1 MPNHD
6 AFKPDGTINIP
17 TQAAADYIAR
27 EGTLTAREPTM
38 REKAVGALSNL
49 IGGDDSTMEDRRL
62 ASAILGGDESATAMG
77 IGMADF
83 TPVGLIFGGDEA
95 IRDFKKADSAVD
107 YIAPTVGMGLTAVE
121 AFPLTKIMTK
131 PVTSFLSNLSRKIN

>member
-1 MPNHD
+1 MPNHN

-62 ASAILGGDESATAMG
+62 ASAILGGDENATAMG

-83 TPVGLIFGGDEA
+83 TPLGLIFGGDEA

>member
-1 MPNHD
+1 
-6 AFKPDGTINIP
+6 
-17 TQAAADYIAR
+17 
-27 EGTLTAREPTM
+27 
-38 REKAVGALSNL
+38 
-49 IGGDDSTMEDRRL
+49 
-62 ASAILGGDESATAMG
+62 MG

-83 TPVGLIFGGDEA
+83 TPLGLIFGGDEA

-107 YIAPTVGMGLTAVE
+107 YIVPTVGMGLTAVE